1 MLAQIVGV
9 LGCLFPL
16 IVGQLHPTEPA
27 TYKSLPSLREQA
39 RIQDKW
45 KDARIKNIPNL
56 LDKYGVDGWLMSQR
70 EHAEDVIW
78 WSIKNATDFDAHRRT
93 IILFHNKRTGQLPN
107 PMKWVD
113 NTGSAWPELINT
125 LETLGIQRIAINV
138 DSDINF
144 AGGLHVGELNALQAN
159 IFKVLDGQ
167 LMNVPMLGVE
177 YVATRVDGMLEY
189 YHDLQEIV
197 WAMLEEGFSHKTIEP
212 GVTTTVDLQWWF
224 REKMQAH
231 NVTTWN
237 QPRIS
242 VIVPESFPG
251 WEGTDDVIQEGD
263 LLHIDFGITAM
274 GLNTDTQHMA
284 YVLRTSEGEE
294 DAPEGLKEGVKKANR
309 MQDIVLEYMRHGLT
323 GNEVLTKSLERM
335 KAENISGQIFC
346 HPIGDWGHDAG
357 AVIGFTNL
365 PEHVPVLGDLPI
377 LPNTFYSIELYA
389 YHFVPERNETLRFR
403 LEENAHWSEAG
414 RWQFVRGRQ
423 ERLHIIDQTKR
434 HRHTTR
440 PPLIQIQ

>member
-1 MLAQIVGV
+1 ML
-9 LGCLFPL
+9 PL

-39 RIQDKW
+39 KILDEW
-45 KDARIKNIPNL
+45 KDARIGNIPNL

-93 IILFHNKRTGQLPN
+93 IILFHNHNKRSEKLPN
-107 PMKWVD
+107 PIKWVD
-113 NTGSAWPELINT
+113 NTGSAWPELTTT
-125 LETLGIQRIAINV
+125 LETLQMQRIAINV

-144 AGGLHVGELNALQAN
+144 ASGLHVGELNALREN
-159 IFKVLDGQ
+159 IFESWVGQ
-167 LMNVPMLGVE
+167 LVNVPMLGVE

-189 YHDLQEIV
+189 YRDLQEIV
-197 WAMLEEGFSHKTIEP
+197 WAMLEEGFSHKVIEP

-224 REKMQAH
+224 REKMQGL

-284 YVLRTSEGEE
+284 YVLHTSEGEK
-294 DAPEGLKEGVKKANR
+294 DAPEGLKKGVKKANR
-309 MQDIVLEYMRHGLT
+309 MQDIVLDYMRPGLT

-335 KAENISGQIFC
+335 KAENITGQIFC

-365 PEHVPVLGDLPI
+365 PEHVPILGDLPI

-403 LEENAHWSEAG
+403 LEENAHWSEEAR
-414 RWQFVRGRQ
+414 RWRFVRGRQ
-423 ERLHIIDQTKR
+423 EKLHIIDQTKGYR
-434 HRHTTR
+434 DTAR